1 MKTKWYALVLVPAVL
16 AGCKTSETTTVTT
29 EPPEPQVTG
38 EHVTIAENSPQ
49 LTALS
54 VEQAR
59 PCENASLRLNGRLVW
74 DDDVTVRIFTPFG
87 GRVTKIAAEIGQMV
101 APGDTLATI
110 ASPDFGQAQADSRKA
125 ESDLALAEK
134 NLNRFRELFEH
145 GAAPQKDLQSAEA
158 DVDRARFEKE
168 RTTARLALYGVRA
181 ASIDQ
186 TCPLKSPLAGM
197 VVEKNINPGQEVR
210 PDQMLA
216 NAPQLFSPLFVV
228 TDPSRLWV
236 QVDATE
242 EDLPKLKVGQKITVH
257 SRAHPDQPFVG
268 KIEVISHF
276 VDPVSRTVKVRGVVD
291 NPNGL
296 LKGEMYVTVESPED
310 TGGLDVSQKA
320 VYLKGDKHYLFLED
334 GKGQFTRR
342 EIKVGPEHDGRILI
356 LNGVAAGQKVVTEGT
371 LLLEQLLQNGN
382 KS

>member
-1 MKTKWYALVLVPAVL
+1 MKTKWYALALVPAVL
-16 AGCKTSETTTVTT
+16 AGCKTSETPALTN
-29 EPPEPQVTG
+29 EAAEPQVKG

-49 LTALS
+49 INALS

-59 PCENASLRLNGRLVW
+59 PCENASLRFNGRLVW

-87 GRVTKIAAEIGQMV
+87 GRVTKIAAEIGQSV
-101 APGDTLATI
+101 AAGDTLATI

-125 ESDLALAEK
+125 DRDLALAEK
-134 NLNRFRELFEH
+134 TLSRIRELYEH
-145 GAAPQKDLQSAEA
+145 GAAPQKDFQSAEA
-158 DVDRARFEKE
+158 DLDRARFEKE

-186 TCPLKSPLAGM
+186 TCPLRSPLSGT

-216 NAPQLFSPLFVV
+216 NSPQLFSPLFVV

-236 QVDATE
+236 QLDATE
-242 EDLPKLKVGQKITVH
+242 EDMPKLKVGQKINIH
-257 SRAHPDQPFVG
+257 SRAHPDQSFEG
-268 KIEVISHF
+268 KIEVISQF
-276 VDPVSRTVKVRGVVD
+276 VDPISRTVKVRGMVN
-291 NPNGL
+291 NPDGL
-296 LKGEMYVTVESPED
+296 LKGEMFVTVDSPED
-310 TGGLDVSQKA
+310 TKGLDVSQKA
-320 VYLKGDKHYLFLED
+320 VYLKGDKHYLFLEE
-334 GKGQFTRR
+334 GKGQFTRK

-356 LNGVAAGQKVVTEGT
+356 LHGVEAGQKVVTEGT